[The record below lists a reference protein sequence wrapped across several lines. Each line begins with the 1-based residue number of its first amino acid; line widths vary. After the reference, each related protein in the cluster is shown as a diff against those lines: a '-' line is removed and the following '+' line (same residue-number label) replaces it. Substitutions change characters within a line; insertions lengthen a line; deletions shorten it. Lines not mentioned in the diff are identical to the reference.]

1 MLHYIPKHLLLLMA
15 VLLVGCR
22 TTTSDKEASSK
33 APFSA
38 NTMGEILK
46 LVQANGDFDKNLRFI
61 IGLVIDVDGSVIEA
75 EVVQSSDARYNASLI
90 KYAKSLTFDP
100 PMKDGKPVKARYDM
114 PIYLSGNK

>member
-1 MLHYIPKHLLLLMA
+1 MA

-46 LVQANGDFDKNLRFI
+46 LVQANGDFDKNLRSNAFFHQHLYYKLICSKI
-61 IGLVIDVDGSVIEA
+61 I
-75 EVVQSSDARYNASLI
+75 
-90 KYAKSLTFDP
+90 
-100 PMKDGKPVKARYDM
+100 
-114 PIYLSGNK
+114 